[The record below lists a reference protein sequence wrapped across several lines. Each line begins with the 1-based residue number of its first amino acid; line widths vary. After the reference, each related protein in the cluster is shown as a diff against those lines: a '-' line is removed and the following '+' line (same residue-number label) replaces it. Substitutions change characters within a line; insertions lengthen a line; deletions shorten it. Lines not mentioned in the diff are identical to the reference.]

1 MNSLSLS
8 FGVGLPSHLEGV
20 LCFVCWIKLLSCN
33 WKKKKKFS
41 PPPPAQCYRSFRWVA
56 QQVEQY
62 DKSFVSLAPDY
73 SLSWLLLLLARL
85 PENDKGHDDS
95 DHAWWVKIN
104 PSSVGNF
111 TARPI
116 SSAQLNQIL
125 LGHRSVGWVGAGQF
139 CWYRPG
145 SVGLSLVVRDESYTG
160 CSISVSLSV
169 MSDSLWPHGL

>member
-20 LCFVCWIKLLSCN
+20 LFFVCRIKLLSCN

-62 DKSFVSLAPDY
+62 DKSFISLAPDY

-95 DHAWWVKIN
+95 DHVWWVKIN

-125 LGHRSVGWVGAGQF
+125 LGYTAFIFWIIKHKNVYTEDFGNLEERGRRSRKLGQK
-139 CWYRPG
+139 
-145 SVGLSLVVRDESYTG
+145 SLLAFGQVCCVF
-160 CSISVSLSV
+160 
-169 MSDSLWPHGL
+169 